1 MQNAFYINLYPTP
14 ISNVLPVTQ
23 AVHVWCLLITLH

>member
-14 ISNVLPVTQ
+14 ISKALPVTQ
-23 AVHVWCLLITLH
+23 AVHVWYLLITLH